1 MIGEYF
7 RPSAAIMTPLPGRP
21 ALDLPRTTLAVLF
34 ILGIIGA
41 AGWILRP
48 FLPALIWATM
58 VVVATWP
65 LMLRVQAR
73 AWNRRWIAVTVMTVL
88 LLLVFLVPLGFAIDA
103 LVSNANEMAGWA
115 QGLAIIELPR
125 PPDWLAQIPV
135 VGERA
140 AAMWQDIADSGP
152 KELARRIAPYAKDV
166 AHWLAIEAGGI
177 GLMAAQFL
185 LTVVISAL
193 LYAQGEAAAETLLCF
208 ARRLAGN
215 HGEEAVELAGQAI
228 RGVALGVVVTA
239 LIQSL
244 IAGVGLGV
252 AGIPLAVV
260 LTAIMFIL
268 AVAQIGAAPVLFLAA
283 GWLYW
288 RGDTGWAIA
297 MVIWALVVGSL
308 DNFLR
313 PFLIRMG
320 ADLPLPLIFAGVI
333 GGLLG
338 FGLVGIFVGPIVLA
352 VTYTLAEAWM
362 HAPDREACR
371 PPPDPSA
378 AEPAANSEP
387 ASPAPTGRTDV
398 AGE

>member
-1 MIGEYF
+1 MN
-7 RPSAAIMTPLPGRP
+7 SLPGRP
-21 ALDLPRTTLAVLF
+21 ALDLPRITLAVLF
-34 ILGIIGA
+34 ILGIIAA

-73 AWNRRWIAVTVMTVL
+73 AWNRRWLAVTVMTVL

-103 LVSNANEMAGWA
+103 LVSNADEMAGWA
-115 QGLAIIELPR
+115 QGLATIELPR
-125 PPDWLAQIPV
+125 PPEWLAQIPV

-140 AAMWQDIADSGP
+140 VAMWQDIADSGP
-152 KELARRIAPYAKDV
+152 RELARRIAPYAKDV
-166 AHWLAIEAGGI
+166 AQWLAIEAGGI

-193 LYAQGEAAAETLLCF
+193 LYAQGETAADTLLCF

-244 IAGVGLGV
+244 IAGAGLGV
-252 AGIPLAVV
+252 AGVPLAVV
-260 LTAIMFIL
+260 LTAIMFVL

-288 RGDTGWAIA
+288 RDDTGWAIA
-297 MVIWALVVGSL
+297 LVIWALVVGSM

-313 PFLIRMG
+313 PFLIRLG

-352 VTYTLAEAWM
+352 VTYTLAHAWM

-371 PPPDPSA
+371 QSTTTPDTGHTRSP
-378 AEPAANSEP
+378 EPGP
-387 ASPAPTGRTDV
+387 LAPTARND
-398 AGE
+398 AASE